1 VARRAVLAA
10 LTDQRDDL
18 LPGDRQ
24 RAQVKVHA
32 IQLVLAALLATGQG
46 HGRVLVLDELGNS
59 LGDTNKRD
67 VLGALKQ
74 VAEEQQVTIL
84 GTCQDSV
91 LEAAAQVCGEVL
103 WFTHA
108 ADADPYNHPTR
119 VWAFDPVG
127 NRVELTAGWLRSGR
141 GHV

>member
-1 VARRAVLAA
+1 
-10 LTDQRDDL
+10 
-18 LPGDRQ
+18 
-24 RAQVKVHA
+24 
-32 IQLVLAALLATGQG
+32 
-46 HGRVLVLDELGNS
+46 
-59 LGDTNKRD
+59 

>member
-1 VARRAVLAA
+1 
-10 LTDQRDDL
+10 
-18 LPGDRQ
+18 
-24 RAQVKVHA
+24 
-32 IQLVLAALLATGQG
+32 
-46 HGRVLVLDELGNS
+46 
-59 LGDTNKRD
+59 
-67 VLGALKQ
+67 
-74 VAEEQQVTIL
+74 
-84 GTCQDSV
+84 
-91 LEAAAQVCGEVL
+91 L